1 MACEN
6 VGRRTSLVCLTEKEF
21 DTVKYSCFLSIVFLP
36 ACLWWPLSGSS
47 SFLVVGKS
55 RLWSHSIQVC
65 VCVVCSSWLC
75 QSWSFQPSP
84 VTVTWPV
91 NDYLVPQYFCTAVC
105 LSFLGCFDHPILV
118 SLRVPLVRLSP
129 AALMTAGTVVP
140 RMPQIVHTWLIKAAA
155 NKVGRECSRDKS
167 DRERSRQ
174 VQKLAKMSGSVISPP
189 TSQWWADLREAP
201 QPTSGL
207 LTSQLTCQPLVYWT
221 AVVLLCHL
229 PPV

>member
-1 MACEN
+1 MA
-6 VGRRTSLVCLTEKEF
+6 SLW
-21 DTVKYSCFLSIVFLP
+21 LSFLP
-36 ACLWWPLSGSS
+36 CRWQ
-47 SFLVVGKS
+47 KS
-55 RLWSHSIQVC
+55 VMVSQYTGVC
-65 VCVVCSSWLC
+65 VCAVCSSWLC
-75 QSWSFQPSP
+75 QRTSSPHLSQSRGLSTTVWSHNTFVQP
-84 VTVTWPV
+84 
-91 NDYLVPQYFCTAVC
+91 FVC

-118 SLRVPLVRLSP
+118 SVSVPLVRLSP
-129 AALMTAGTVVP
+129 AALMTAGTVAP
-140 RMPQIVHTWLIKAAA
+140 RMPQIAHTWLIKDAA

-201 QPTSGL
+201 QPASGL

>member
-1 MACEN
+1 MA
-6 VGRRTSLVCLTEKEF
+6 SLW
-21 DTVKYSCFLSIVFLP
+21 LSFLP
-36 ACLWWPLSGSS
+36 CRWQKSVTVSRVCAWCVRLDFVRAGTSSPHPVQSHGLSTTI
-47 SFLVVGKS
+47 
-55 RLWSHSIQVC
+55 WSHNT
-65 VCVVCSSWLC
+65 
-75 QSWSFQPSP
+75 FAHP
-84 VTVTWPV
+84 
-91 NDYLVPQYFCTAVC
+91 FVC

-118 SLRVPLVRLSP
+118 SLSVPLVRLSP

-140 RMPQIVHTWLIKAAA
+140 RMPQIVHTWLIKDAA

-201 QPTSGL
+201 QPASGL